1 MSKSQGNYVPL
12 TAPPGEIFG
21 KIMSVPDRL
30 VKPYFQ
36 ALSEWLDAELA
47 ITSERMKAG
56 TLHPMDLKKILA
68 GEVTAA
74 IHGVD
79 AAMKAREE
87 FVARFS
93 KRIFGEAGDL
103 PTIADLSQPIIEVV
117 KALGFAKSNGD
128 VRRVAQQNGLRL
140 VVESKGGQEQV
151 TVSADEAGEPLTAVV
166 KDKLD
171 GQAGDYYLKVGRKL
185 ARITT

>member
-1 MSKSQGNYVPL
+1 VPL
-12 TAPPGEIFG
+12 TAPAGEIFG

-30 VKPYFQ
+30 VEQYFR
-36 ALSEWLDAELA
+36 ALSEWRDTELA
-47 ITSERMKAG
+47 VTSERVAAG
-56 TLHPMDLKKILA
+56 SLHPMDLKKILA

-87 FVARFS
+87 FLARFS
-93 KRIFGEAGDL
+93 KRTFAEAGDL
-103 PTIADLSQPIIEVV
+103 PNVTDLSQSVTDMV
-117 KALGFAKSNGD
+117 KALGFAQSNGD

-140 VVESKGGQEQV
+140 VAESEGGQHLF
-151 TVSADEAGEPLTAVV
+151 TLSADEVRESLATLL

-171 GQAGDYYLKVGRKL
+171 GQAGEFYLKVGRKL
-185 ARITT
+185 ARITTLIDHTQE

>member
-1 MSKSQGNYVPL
+1 
-12 TAPPGEIFG
+12 
-21 KIMSVPDRL
+21 
-30 VKPYFQ
+30 
-36 ALSEWLDAELA
+36 
-47 ITSERMKAG
+47 
-56 TLHPMDLKKILA
+56 MDLKKVLA

-79 AAMKAREE
+79 SAMKAREE

-93 KRIFGEAGDL
+93 KRAFGEVDDL
-103 PTIADLSQPIIEVV
+103 PTIADLNQPVTEVV

-140 VVESKGGQEQV
+140 VVESDGNQDQV
-151 TVSADEAGEPLTAVV
+151 TLSADDAREPLAAVV

-171 GQAGDYYLKVGRKL
+171 GLTGDLYLKVGRKL
-185 ARITT
+185 ARITPAS